1 MITNTDIFLSGGDE
15 TPLENQQTFTNSYAM
30 DSYNKAVADRLQQ
43 IYDAS
48 ASARL
53 MESQRKQQYDMARLY
68 RKDPEAWAA
77 LDDNKTVVEYLTRRN
92 SRRPANK
99 QQSRKHIL
107 EESFKIRGRQ
117 FHRVEN
123 KYFKNIK
130 AWQEWQAKHWNDV
143 STYGQSYDHIVADL
157 KAQNMQST
165 LSEARTTFRILNQY
179 GLTGHTGNI
188 NRDSNT
194 QDIYDPVAQKNF
206 YDMNGVRFFDDVTGV
221 NGDNTT
227 TVQTEDASI
236 DYQKTIYRQQETT
249 ADLFAGWK
257 HIQDTGVAGA
267 YDLETLGGAD
277 EHGRQ
282 VLDRITEFSFLGKK
296 RDPKTGKFVD
306 DPEHS
311 FGTVFGITEDEFNE
325 YMRII
330 DKLEHGSSEPV
341 TDHDHVIFERL
352 KLAGS
357 QKSVFGVMHQ
367 DGVVRYES
375 FAGKEDVPGQ
385 QYDTAREGAK
395 RLYWLGQEQA
405 KRKVVYK
412 GHEMLGVEAEFFKFL
427 DYVNDN
433 DITLISHNGTTF
445 DNRMSS
451 MYLAGEPNQSGQYR
465 PNAHLSTQGARDY
478 AKAKYAG
485 GVHPKH
491 QFDSIMAE
499 IKFDPHHKWTKEEVA
514 LAAKYGLTSKQL
526 EFRQRINDP
535 DFYERQGAAHLA
547 AVDIQAD
554 LEYTLNSDR
563 FGFQETEK
571 GKKSHRIIPEDFK
584 PGETFQLHGGNT
596 QLLYMTKSIN
606 VDDYNL
612 YGFVK
617 DAFTGT
623 YRTTD
628 KHNVG
633 KSGYSKDLFPQWPL
647 QGGVA
652 YTVDSVKKVTPNE
665 ITRMGFAGMS
675 QRLNGREMYLVGFK
689 PHVKPGYES
698 YKTQSISYLYGS
710 YDDIQH
716 VLQESTY
723 YTNELVPGIN
733 GTSHWENRL
742 TDEQLEDLS
751 IIHVKNQRVVRDAP
765 LKNAYSSILEESSNA
780 ILNESAAR
788 VRRGLEYKKDK
799 QLLRF
804 MDDMDTYALGKVQ
817 ENQLDATKENLS
829 KFRREFL
836 QNVRQRSAEVEKR
849 IQDGEQFSF
858 TSKELEGSFH
868 KYFGF
873 QERGGGVKVY
883 RETIDSA
890 VNSID
895 YMRQIKGLVSRVL
908 ESAERRG
915 GDDAFLKQQY
925 YQEYMNVLI
934 DRATAKN
941 GTESVGAV
949 ETGTRAF
956 KLNKYTIDMSGYR
969 EGKRKPIDVVKSN
982 GLKQFD
988 TPRFA
993 VPLDG
998 SGISLADRLIR
1009 FQSEG
1014 KKDLSRVTDAQKMQ
1028 ALNDFKDYLV
1038 STAAQNR
1045 LSFRNSADMRRF
1057 KLKRFDIEH
1066 DTLETAS
1073 QFIMDRLRYSKA
1085 HDKNAGLIDD
1095 TIRYDLLFFR
1105 RTEDAK
1111 HKGQDTVQKVYN
1123 FGLTDQE
1130 VEESFK
1136 TADQRIPTMT
1146 KYGAELETD
1155 ANGNVI
1161 YDSKGHAKVNEE
1173 AAKKKAGELR
1183 QHARRIVD
1191 EVIFSDGTDEEILK
1205 RLQQDNGYTDEEME
1219 YFREKRRVEKENL
1232 TDIME
1237 EYING
1242 LRGVGASLEYDTKN
1256 KTLSVIDANGKA
1268 TLIDNL
1274 IHAGY
1279 KDGIS
1284 YFEVGKQ
1291 QIVDQLGFYEVGYGR
1306 KKDLA
1311 YGSRF
1316 MKAAS
1321 DTGYRLSILRTAAAK
1336 NSDIG
1341 DAVKR
1346 TIGDINN
1353 TFSEVTAAGHHDAQD
1368 VRAMALFDNRD
1379 MFRYMKKMYKAG
1391 YLQDIKPVYK
1401 KDLVT
1406 GEDLLDE
1413 NGEKIIDVNDPKT
1426 VLYNYLNEEE
1436 TEYNPLI
1443 AEEFEKIMYYNQTAA
1458 ALNYDYLKKE
1468 TARYIKSTHNAL
1480 DAADRRE
1487 IPQTILD
1494 MLHFEWTKNTKSG
1507 RSSAIQNAD
1516 FGEAQTMGGRGEF
1529 EQMGHFLKFDS
1540 TNFMRL
1546 AGQSDRSPYEYLKD
1560 VSVGQPIQSRVHDRN
1575 TSNREGLL
1583 HDVNTTVNAQKLDI
1597 TTADLHTYVNDAIRE
1612 KRIDKDGHLANF
1624 LSLAST
1630 GEASAIISI
1639 DVADEA
1645 FSRRNMEQSFR
1656 ADNEM
1661 LVDPESGQFFDIEDV
1676 WNRNRADFKIERDKN
1691 GIHFHYGTG
1700 FGVQRG
1706 ETFGATYGYQGA
1718 KNFVQAKESGIARF
1732 GFYTH
1737 SGMLVDEETI
1747 NNILNQA
1754 NNKAALMKA
1763 QTEAD
1768 VRRVFYEIL
1777 GHKDYGFTKE
1787 MHVHSFMLSG
1797 NDKLVEQNAEKGMHR
1812 FLGLALGESNQ
1823 KVKTIIDALGGKEG
1837 AEYDKAGLKI
1847 KDYGAIFLE
1856 HEFVRG
1862 DILKTMIEDPTHLAQ
1877 TAFGIML
1884 NTYRAKDDQLTSRD
1898 MTEIIKSQYGGKKTT
1913 AEKAVKAF
1921 YADIMAERNSLKH
1934 ELNENVLRP
1943 IGVVRGNES
1952 VSVISETYEAEKKHQ
1967 NVNAR
1972 VSRIVNQAR
1981 RAFQDLSDDEKKAL
1995 GDIDQRIYKSLSKG
2009 IEGLSY
2015 ENGKF
2020 IVNNPNGRIN
2030 EGILR
2035 NETSILSRKLGHSM
2049 YTDVTTGK
2057 EYNADDVLPLLKQAQ
2072 AAKEKMWEQGATAL
2086 NAEEANA
2093 IKRTD
2098 QIRVSSAFGV
2108 GRSVYMDVRT
2118 KDKLYSQEQYEAI
2131 QRKAASGDKKAADL
2145 LHNLDERYSEVVYT
2159 SLGQEPNVDL
2169 DRYSTDTGKYGKR
2182 IKMTHRNIDY
2192 LSGLTYTDDTLKEI
2206 RDKIQDAVKGGYMTQ
2221 EVADRQLK
2229 LFEDRKEGE
2238 LVYGSLIKEML
2249 GMAYQNPSEAALA
2262 KFDHDGNQIELSKE
2276 EKIAANR
2283 ERKQLHE
2290 DGLGDEEINRI
2301 IEDAKNAKS
2310 SPERIT
2316 ASYIRNMSMSSS
2328 YSLAGKFNLNPSEDG
2343 IDTLKKAGFKVMNI
2357 DDVINIGS
2365 GINMKQNN
2373 NNWYDIIS
2381 NSLNGQ
2387 RIILD
2392 LDSKKLGNKK
2402 LYTSEAERY
2411 MALPFTVTALMQN
2424 GEIVQAPFQKT
2435 LAGALGKLDTYYA
2448 DTGTMSDQDQ
2458 DERLSEISQKF
2469 QEAKVEQIRLVS
2481 QKHKILA
2488 SSSEVFFN
2496 RGIFATTARTQIS
2509 GHELAGVFSRL
2520 EFNGMKLKDT
2530 ARMAKEKK
2538 LMDLQYGIASTAKMN
2553 LLYDQAYF
2561 KKLGFTGAALE
2572 EAQKKTKEY
2581 LKTKGTIMV
2590 HSRDPQG
2597 YLTSTNTAV
2606 LYFDDSVKGDTLLAS
2621 EALQEA
2627 KKNDNDSDKTPL
2639 GLVEGEADIT
2649 INGQIRHEK
2658 IDYATY
2664 DALKDMQGVSI
2675 KLADTTENLFR
2686 DTKAAILN
2694 QSLRINPRYMA
2705 MDHIATENEYYV
2717 NKDGSLNLNR
2727 VKKYTD
2733 IRQFSGGAF
2742 DFEIDKSKMVDGGLG
2757 MDTGDH
2763 RLSYSIGSMDYTP
2776 EEKQRLG
2783 ASYDRLVSEYLQDG
2797 INEKA
2802 KAFNGSLTAEQLQAE
2817 QNKFV
2822 RDFQGSKLADQR
2834 SALSRFLLNNKNYS
2848 QDQIDEY
2855 TKALEFNL
2863 NESKV
2868 EDRIAK
2874 DLKKNGAGIMNYDI
2888 FNYLQISL
2896 NSHAYTGAESENFIQ
2911 VSTAI
2916 YEDFLAPKN
2925 TEGAGDLGYQQKI
2938 HNAVQDVLNS
2948 AATNDA
2954 QAIHE
2959 AHEKFYNTLLDVGA
2973 QNSKWMKKLS
2983 NLPEDEGEREK
2994 FVKKVLWDYSGL
3006 AERVDLSN
3014 FSGKAFRVG
3023 QASEGIITNSLDYLK
3038 DSNDSIQAWMEQ
3050 VNRYTKDLTG
3060 EDVFTEYEGAKIR
3073 DSWKQ
3078 AQQTAA
3084 SGTLGQSSSA
3094 YKQALTSHN
3103 TAPAE
3108 SNAQKHAAASGAVN
3122 AVHGMMASLDR
3133 IGGIRGMIAGMAGG
3147 ILLAGYGS
3155 SPATP
3160 ASTQAAGAQEEEQEY
3175 YGDGDQMTVNG
3186 VPRLSDSNLN
3196 VMRGGPQKGYV
3207 INISAQSQR
3216 GQQQAIDAI
3225 NGAVQSGTIPTRNS
3239 VNIQMN
3245 TSYSDKMNQLQVN
3258 QMVANSLLG

>member
-1 MITNTDIFLSGGDE
+1 M
-15 TPLENQQTFTNSYAM
+15 ENQQTFTNSYAM

-53 MESQRKQQYDMARLY
+53 MESQRQQQYQMVKLY
-68 RKDPEAWAA
+68 RSDPEAWAA
-77 LDDNKTVVEYLTRRN
+77 LDDNRILVDYLTQKN
-92 SRRPANK
+92 NRRPANK
-99 QQSRKHIL
+99 QRSRKDIL
-107 EESFKIRGRQ
+107 SESFKIRDRQ

-123 KYFKNIK
+123 KYFRNIK
-130 AWQEWQAKHWNDV
+130 AWQEWQTKHWNDI

-194 QDIYDPVAQKNF
+194 QDVYDPAAQETF
-206 YDMNGVRFFDDVTGV
+206 YSQNGVRFFDDVTGA
-221 NGDNTT
+221 NGSNTT
-227 TVQTEDASI
+227 TVQAEDASI
-236 DYQKTIYRQQETT
+236 GYQKTIYRQQETT
-249 ADLFAGWK
+249 ADLYAGWK

-267 YDLETLGGAD
+267 YDLETLGSAD
-277 EHGRQ
+277 KYGRQ

-296 RDPKTGKFVD
+296 KDSKTGKFVD
-306 DPEHS
+306 DPTHS
-311 FGTVFGITEDEFNE
+311 FGTVFGITSEDEFNE

-330 DKLEHGSSEPV
+330 DKLEHGSKEPI
-341 TDHDHVIFERL
+341 TDRDRVIFGRL

-357 QKSVFGVMHQ
+357 QKSVFGVMRQ

-375 FAGKEDVPGQ
+375 FAGKEDVVGEQ
-385 QYDTAREGAK
+385 FDTAREGAK

-427 DYVNDN
+427 DYVHDN

-451 MYLAGEPNQSGQYR
+451 MFLAGEPNRSGEYR
-465 PNAHLSTQGARDY
+465 PNASLVTEGAREY
-478 AKAKYAG
+478 AKDKYAG

-499 IKFDPHHKWTKEEVA
+499 ITFDPHHKWTKEEVA
-514 LAAKYGLTSKQL
+514 LAAKQGLTSKQL
-526 EFRQRINDP
+526 EFLQRINDP

-563 FGFQETEK
+563 FGFQKTKKGEK
-571 GKKSHRIIPEDFK
+571 SRRIIPDDFK
-584 PGETFQLHGGNT
+584 PGETFELHGGNT

-633 KSGYSKDLFPQWPL
+633 KSGYEKDLFPQWPL

-665 ITRMGFAGMS
+665 ITRMGFSGMS

-689 PHVKPGYES
+689 SHVKPGYES
-698 YKTQSISYLYGS
+698 YKTQSISYLYGT
-710 YDDIQH
+710 YDDVQH
-716 VLQESTY
+716 VLQEATY

-733 GTSHWENRL
+733 GTAHWENRL
-742 TDEQLEDLS
+742 TDKQLEELS
-751 IIHVKNQRVVRDAP
+751 VVHVRDQRVARDET
-765 LKNAYSSILEESSNA
+765 LKNAYSSILEESSNT

-799 QLLRF
+799 RLLHF
-804 MDDMDTYALGKVQ
+804 MDDMDTYAVEQVQ
-817 ENQLDATKENLS
+817 KNQLDATEENLS
-829 KFRREFL
+829 NFRHEFI
-836 QNVRQRSAEVEKR
+836 QNVRQKSAEIEKR
-849 IQDGEQFSF
+849 IQGGEQFSF
-858 TSKELEGSFH
+858 GSNDLEGSFH

-873 QERGGGVKVY
+873 AERGGGVRVY
-883 RETIDSA
+883 RETVDSA
-890 VNSID
+890 INSIG
-895 YMRQIKGLVSRVL
+895 YMHQIRGLVSRAL

-934 DRATAKN
+934 DRATTKG

-969 EGKRKPIDVVKSN
+969 EGKRKPIDIVKSG

-993 VPLDG
+993 VSLDG
-998 SGISLADRLIR
+998 SGIGLADRLIR

-1057 KLKRFDIEH
+1057 KLKHFDIEH

-1073 QFIMDRLRYSKA
+1073 QFIMDRLRYSKER
-1085 HDKNAGLIDD
+1085 DKNAGLIDD

-1105 RTEDAK
+1105 RAEDAK

-1130 VEESFK
+1130 IEESFK

-1173 AAKKKAGELR
+1173 AAKKKAAELR

-1205 RLQQDNGYTDEEME
+1205 RLQQDNGYTDEEIE

-1237 EYING
+1237 QYING
-1242 LRGVGASLEYDTKN
+1242 LRGVGASIEYDTNN
-1256 KTLSVIDANGKA
+1256 KTLSVIDANGKT

-1274 IHAGY
+1274 VHAGY

-1291 QIVDQLGFYEVGYGR
+1291 QIVDQLGFYEIGYGR

-1321 DTGYRLSILRTAAAK
+1321 DTGYRMSILRTAAK
-1336 NSDIG
+1336 ENSDIG
-1341 DAVKR
+1341 AAVKR

-1401 KDLVT
+1401 KDLIT
-1406 GEDLLDE
+1406 GKDLLDE
-1413 NGEKIIDVNDPKT
+1413 NGEKILDVNDPKT

-1487 IPQTILD
+1487 IPQAILD
-1494 MLHFEWTKNTKSG
+1494 MLHFEWTKNTKGG
-1507 RSSAIQNAD
+1507 RSSAVQNAD

-1529 EQMGHFLKFDS
+1529 EQMGHFMKFDS

-1546 AGQSDRSPYEYLKD
+1546 AGESDKSPYEYLKD
-1560 VSVGQPIQSRVHDRN
+1560 VSVGQAIQSRTHDRN

-1583 HDVNTTVNAQKLDI
+1583 HDVDTTANAQKLDI
-1597 TTADLHTYVNDAIRE
+1597 TTADLHTYVNDAIRAG
-1612 KRIDKDGHLANF
+1612 RIDKNGHLANF

-1645 FSRRNMEQSFR
+1645 FSRRSTEQSFR

-1661 LVDPESGQFFDIEDV
+1661 FVDPDSGQFFDIEDV
-1676 WNRNRADFKIERDKN
+1676 WNRNRADFKIMRNSDNIE
-1691 GIHFHYGTG
+1691 FHYGTG

-1718 KNFVQAKESGIARF
+1718 KNFIQAKEAGIARF

-1747 NNILNQA
+1747 NHILNKA

-1763 QTEAD
+1763 QTEED
-1768 VRRVFYEIL
+1768 VRRIFYEIL
-1777 GHKDYGFTKE
+1777 GRKEYGFTKE

-1823 KVKTIIDALGGKEG
+1823 KVKAIIDVLGGKEG
-1837 AEYDKAGLKI
+1837 AKYDRSGLKV
-1847 KDYGAIFLE
+1847 KDFGAIFLE

-1862 DILKTMIEDPTHLAQ
+1862 DILKSMLKRPEHLAE

-1884 NTYRAKDDQLTSRD
+1884 NTYRDENDQLTSKQMAAVIR
-1898 MTEIIKSQYGGKKTT
+1898 SQYGGTT
-1913 AEKAVKAF
+1913 EEAVRAF
-1921 YADIMAERNSLKH
+1921 YGDIMAERNSLKH
-1934 ELNENVLRP
+1934 ELNEKVLRP

-1967 NVNAR
+1967 NVNTR

-1981 RAFQDLSDDEKKAL
+1981 RAFQDLSDSEKKAL

-2009 IEGLSY
+2009 IEELSY

-2035 NETSILSRKLGHSM
+2035 NETSILSRDLGHSM
-2049 YTDVTTGK
+2049 YTNIKTGR
-2057 EYNADDVLPLLKQAQ
+2057 EYTADEVIPLLKRAR
-2072 AAKEKMWEQGATAL
+2072 AAKEKLWEQGRTAL
-2086 NAEEANA
+2086 TVEEAEA
-2093 IKRTD
+2093 ITKAD
-2098 QIRVSSAFGV
+2098 QIQVGSAFGV

-2118 KDKLYSQEQYEAI
+2118 KDHLYDQNQYESI
-2131 QRKAASGDKKAADL
+2131 QRRAASGDKRAADL
-2145 LHNLDERYSEVVYT
+2145 LHHLDERYSEVVYT
-2159 SLGQEPNVDL
+2159 SLGQEPNVDNN
-2169 DRYSTDTGKYGKR
+2169 RYSTDTGKYGKR

-2206 RDKIQDAVKGGYMTQ
+2206 RGKIQEAVEGGYMTKD
-2221 EVADRQLK
+2221 VAERQLK
-2229 LFEDRKEGE
+2229 LFEGRKDGE

-2249 GMAYQNPSEAALA
+2249 GMAYQNPSEVAIA
-2262 KFDHDGNQIELSKE
+2262 KFDSEGNQVALTKQEL
-2276 EKIAANR
+2276 AAAKR

-2290 DGLGDEEINRI
+2290 DGLGDEEIDRI
-2301 IEDAKNAKS
+2301 IDSAKNAKS

-2316 ASYIRNMSMSSS
+2316 ASYVRKMSMSSS
-2328 YSLAGKFNLNPSEDG
+2328 YSLAGKFNLNPSEEG

-2357 DDVINIGS
+2357 DDIINLGS
-2365 GINMKQNN
+2365 GIDMKQNGR
-2373 NNWYDIIS
+2373 NWYEAIS

-2392 LDSKKLGNKK
+2392 LNSKKLGNKK
-2402 LYTSEAERY
+2402 LYASESERY
-2411 MALPFTVTALMQN
+2411 MALPFTAPALMQN

-2435 LAGALGKLDTYYA
+2435 LAKAFGKLDTYYS
-2448 DTGTMSDQDQ
+2448 DTGTMDDQTQ
-2458 DERLSEISQKF
+2458 DERLSDISQQF
-2469 QEAKVEQIRLVS
+2469 QAAKEEQIRLVS
-2481 QKHKILA
+2481 QKHKIIA

-2509 GHELAGVFSRL
+2509 GHELAGIFSRL

-2538 LMDLQYGIASTAKMN
+2538 LMDLQYGIASTSKMN

-2561 KKLGFTGAALE
+2561 KKLGFEGTALE

-2597 YLTSTNTAV
+2597 YLTSTNTAA

-2639 GLVEGEADIT
+2639 GIVEGEADIT
-2649 INGQIRHEK
+2649 VNGQTRHEK

-2664 DALKDMQGVSI
+2664 NALKDMQGVSI

-2705 MDHIATENEYYV
+2705 MDHVATENEYYV

-2727 VKKYTD
+2727 IKKYTD

-2763 RLSYSIGSMDYTP
+2763 RLSYSIGSINYTP

-2896 NSHAYTGAESENFIQ
+2896 NSHVYTGAEGENFIQ

-2916 YEDFLAPKN
+2916 YEDFLSPKN

-2938 HNAVQDVLNS
+2938 HNAMQDVLKS

-2954 QAIHE
+2954 EAIHT

-2983 NLPEDEGEREK
+2983 NLPEDEGEREQ

-3023 QASEGIITNSLDYLK
+3023 QANEGIVTNSLDYLK

-3073 DSWKQ
+3073 DTWKQ

-3084 SGTLGQSSSA
+3084 SGTLSQDAGA
-3094 YKQALTSHN
+3094 YKQALVDHG

-3108 SNAQKHAAASGAVN
+3108 STVQKHAEASGAMS

-3133 IGGIRGMIAGMAGG
+3133 IGGIKGMIAGMAGG

-3175 YGDGDQMTVNG
+3175 YGGGDQMTVNG

-3216 GQQQAIDAI
+3216 GQQQAINAI

>member
-53 MESQRKQQYDMARLY
+53 MESQRKQQYDMVRLY

-77 LDDNKTVVEYLTRRN
+77 LDDNKTVVEYLTQRN

-117 FHRVEN
+117 FRRIEN
-123 KYFKNIK
+123 KYFQNIK

-143 STYGQSYDHIVADL
+143 STYGQSYDHIAADL
-157 KAQNMQST
+157 KAQNMQNT

-194 QDIYDPVAQKNF
+194 QDIYDPAAQKNF
-206 YDMNGVRFFDDVTGV
+206 YDMYGGVRFFDDVTGV

-227 TVQTEDASI
+227 TLKAEDAEL
-236 DYQKTIYRQQETT
+236 DYQKTIYRQQETVKE
-249 ADLFAGWK
+249 LYEGWK
-257 HIQDTGVAGA
+257 HIQDTGKAGV
-267 YDLETLGGAD
+267 YDFETLGGED
-277 EHGRQ
+277 KYGRQ
-282 VLDRITEFSFLGKK
+282 VLDRITEFAYKTVV
-296 RDPKTGKFVD
+296 RDPKTGKFVED
-306 DPEHS
+306 KAHS
-311 FGTVFGITEDEFNE
+311 FGTVFGISQEEFDE

-330 DKLEHGSSEPV
+330 DKLEHGSKEEI
-341 TDHDHVIFERL
+341 TGRDNVIFHRL
-352 KLAGS
+352 KLAGAKS
-357 QKSVFGVMHQ
+357 SVFGVMRQ
-367 DGVVRYES
+367 DGVVRYDN
-375 FAGKEDVPGQ
+375 FAGKEEVEGNLF
-385 QYDTAREGAK
+385 DTAREGAK
-395 RLYWLGQEQA
+395 RLRWLGQEQA
-405 KRKVVYK
+405 KRKVTYK
-412 GHEMLGVEAEFFKFL
+412 GKKMLGVEAEFFRFL
-427 DYVNDN
+427 DYIKDN
-433 DITLISHNGTTF
+433 DITLITYNGTGF
-445 DNRMSS
+445 DNRMAAIW
-451 MYLAGEPNQSGQYR
+451 MANLPNLSGKGKYR
-465 PNAHLSTQGARDY
+465 PNPVMSEGARAY
-478 AKAKYAG
+478 AAENYTG
-485 GVHPKH
+485 GLHPAH
-491 QFDSIMAE
+491 QFDTMMAE
-499 IKFDPHHKWTKEEVA
+499 LVYGKDDHLTKEGVEI
-514 LAAKYGLTSKQL
+514 LRKYGLTRNQL
-526 EFRQRINDP
+526 EYRERLNNP
-535 DFYERQGAAHLA
+535 GFYDRQGKAHLA
-547 AVDIQAD
+547 DVDILATAD
-554 LEYTLNSDR
+554 TTLNSDR
-563 FGFQETEK
+563 YGFQPTKPGEK
-571 GKKSHRIIPEDFK
+571 SGRIIPENFG
-584 PGETFQLHGGNT
+584 PGESFKLHGGNT
-596 QLLYMTKSIN
+596 QLLYMTRSIN
-606 VDDYNL
+606 ANDYDL
-612 YGFVK
+612 FGFVK
-617 DAFTGT
+617 DSFTGT

-628 KHNVG
+628 RHSVG
-633 KSGYSKDLFPQWPL
+633 QNEYKKELFGQWPL

-652 YTVDSVKKVTPNE
+652 YTIDTVKKVTPNE
-665 ITRMGFAGMS
+665 LTRMGFAGMNE
-675 QRLNGREMYLVGFK
+675 RMNRREMYLVGFK

-698 YKTQSISYLYGS
+698 YKTQSISYLYGTEE
-710 YDDIQH
+710 DIRH
-716 VLQESTY
+716 ALQEATY

-733 GTSHWENRL
+733 GTAHWENRL
-742 TDEQLEDLS
+742 TDEQLEELS
-751 IIHVKNQRVVRDAP
+751 IVHVRDQRVTRDEK
-765 LKNAYSSILEESSNA
+765 LKNAYSSILEESTNA

-804 MDDMDTYALGKVQ
+804 MDDMDAYALGKVQ
-817 ENQLDATKENLS
+817 ENQLDATEENLS
-829 KFRREFL
+829 KFRQEFL
-836 QNVRQRSAEVEKR
+836 RGVHQRSAEVEKR
-849 IQDGEQFSF
+849 IQGGEQFSF

-895 YMRQIKGLVSRVL
+895 YMRQIKGLVSRAL

-934 DRATAKN
+934 DRATAKG

-969 EGKRKPIDVVKSN
+969 EGKRKPIDVVKSG

-993 VPLDG
+993 VSLDG
-998 SGISLADRLIR
+998 SGINLANRLIR

-1057 KLKRFDIEH
+1057 KLKRFDTEH

-1073 QFIMDRLRYSKA
+1073 QFIIDRLRYSKK

-1111 HKGQDTVQKVYN
+1111 HKGQNTVQKVYN

-1130 VEESFK
+1130 IEESFK

-1173 AAKKKAGELR
+1173 AAKKKAAELR

-1205 RLQQDNGYTDEEME
+1205 RLQQDNGYTDEEMK

-1237 EYING
+1237 QYING
-1242 LRGVGASLEYDTKN
+1242 LRGVGASIEYDTNN
-1256 KTLSVIDANGKA
+1256 KTLFVIDANGKA

-1274 IHAGY
+1274 VHAGY

-1306 KKDLA
+1306 KTDLA

-1321 DTGYRLSILRTAAAK
+1321 DTGYRMSILRTAAK
-1336 NSDIG
+1336 ENSDIG
-1341 DAVKR
+1341 AAVKR

-1379 MFRYMKKMYKAG
+1379 MFRYMKKIYKAG

-1406 GEDLLDE
+1406 GKDLLDE
-1413 NGEKIIDVNDPKT
+1413 NGEKVIDVNDPKT

-1487 IPQTILD
+1487 IPQAILD
-1494 MLHFEWTKNTKSG
+1494 MLHFEWTKNTKGG
-1507 RSSAIQNAD
+1507 RSSAVQNAD

-1529 EQMGHFLKFDS
+1529 EQMGHFMKFDS

-1546 AGQSDRSPYEYLKD
+1546 AGESDKSPYEYLKD

-1597 TTADLHTYVNDAIRE
+1597 TTADLHTYINDAIRAG
-1612 KRIDKDGHLANF
+1612 RIDKDGHLANF

-1645 FSRRNMEQSFR
+1645 FSRRSTEQSFR

-1661 LVDPESGQFFDIEDV
+1661 LVDPDTGNFFDIEDV
-1676 WNRNRADFKIERDKN
+1676 WNRNRADFKIVRNSDNIE
-1691 GIHFHYGTG
+1691 FHYGTG
-1700 FGVQRG
+1700 FGVQHG

-1718 KNFVQAKESGIARF
+1718 KNFVQAKEAGIARF

-1747 NNILNQA
+1747 NNILNKA

-1763 QTEAD
+1763 KSEED

-1777 GHKDYGFTKE
+1777 GKKEYGFTKE

-1823 KVKTIIDALGGKEG
+1823 KVKAIIDVLGGKEG
-1837 AEYDKAGLKI
+1837 AKYDRSGLKV
-1847 KDYGAIFLE
+1847 KDFGAIFLE

-1862 DILKTMIEDPTHLAQ
+1862 DVLKSMLERPEHLAE

-1884 NTYRAKDDQLTSRD
+1884 NTYRDENDQLTSKQMAAVIR
-1898 MTEIIKSQYGGKKTT
+1898 SQYGGTT
-1913 AEKAVKAF
+1913 EEAVKAF
-1921 YADIMAERNSLKH
+1921 YGDIMAERNSLKH
-1934 ELNENVLRP
+1934 ELNEKVLRP

-1967 NVNAR
+1967 NVNTR

-1981 RAFQDLSDDEKKAL
+1981 RAYLDLSENEKKAF
-1995 GDIDQRIYKSLSKG
+1995 GDVDQRILKALSAG
-2009 IEGLSY
+2009 IEDIHY

-2035 NETSILSRKLGHSM
+2035 NEMSILSRDLGHSM
-2049 YTDVTTGK
+2049 YTNVTTGR
-2057 EYNADDVLPLLKQAQ
+2057 EYTADEVMPLLKKAQ
-2072 AAKEKMWEQGATAL
+2072 AAKEKLWEQGQTAL
-2086 NAEEANA
+2086 TAEEAEA
-2093 IKRTD
+2093 IAKAD
-2098 QIRVSSAFGV
+2098 QIQVGSAFGV

-2118 KDKLYSQEQYEAI
+2118 KDHLYDQNQYESI
-2131 QRKAASGDKKAADL
+2131 QRRAASGDKQAADL
-2145 LHNLDERYSEVVYT
+2145 LHHLDERYSEVVYT
-2159 SLGQEPNVDL
+2159 SLGQEPNIDN
-2169 DRYSTDTGKYGKR
+2169 DRSSTDTGKYGKR

-2206 RDKIQDAVKGGYMTQ
+2206 RGKIQDAVKGGYMTQ
-2221 EVADRQLK
+2221 DVAEQQLK
-2229 LFEDRKEGE
+2229 LFEGRKDGE

-2262 KFDHDGNQIELSKE
+2262 KFDENGNQVALTKQEL
-2276 EKIAANR
+2276 AAAKR

-2290 DGLGDEEINRI
+2290 DGLGDEEIDRI
-2301 IEDAKNAKS
+2301 IDSAKNAKS

-2316 ASYIRNMSMSSS
+2316 ASYVRKMSMSLS
-2328 YSLAGKFNLNPSEDG
+2328 YSFAGKFNQNPSKEG
-2343 IDTLKKAGFKVMNI
+2343 INTLEKAGFKVMNI
-2357 DDVINIGS
+2357 DDVINLGS
-2365 GINMKQNN
+2365 GIDMKQNGR
-2373 NNWYDIIS
+2373 NWYEAIS
-2381 NSLNGQ
+2381 KSLNGQ

-2392 LDSKKLGNKK
+2392 LNSKKLGNKK

-2411 MALPFTVTALMQN
+2411 MALPFTAPALMQN

-2435 LAGALGKLDTYYA
+2435 LAKALGKLDTYYS
-2448 DTGTMSDQDQ
+2448 DIGTMDDQTQ
-2458 DERLSEISQKF
+2458 DERLSDISQQF
-2469 QEAKVEQIRLVS
+2469 QAAKEEQIRLVS

-2509 GHELAGVFSRL
+2509 GHELAGIFSRL

-2538 LMDLQYGIASTAKMN
+2538 LMDLQYGIASTSKMN

-2561 KKLGFTGAALE
+2561 KKLGFEGTALE

-2597 YLTSTNTAV
+2597 YLTSTNTAA

-2639 GLVEGEADIT
+2639 GIVEGEADIT
-2649 INGQIRHEK
+2649 VNGQTRHEK

-2664 DALKDMQGVSI
+2664 NALKDMQGVSI
-2675 KLADTTENLFR
+2675 KLADTTANLFR

-2705 MDHIATENEYYV
+2705 MDHVATENEYYV

-2763 RLSYSIGSMDYTP
+2763 RLSYSIGSINYTP

-2896 NSHAYTGAESENFIQ
+2896 NSHAYTGAEGENFIQ

-2916 YEDFLAPKN
+2916 YEDFLSPKN

-2938 HNAVQDVLNS
+2938 HNAMQDVLNS

-3050 VNRYTKDLTG
+3050 VNRYANDLTG

-3108 SNAQKHAAASGAVN
+3108 SNAQKHAAASGAVS

-3175 YGDGDQMTVNG
+3175 YGGGDQMTVNG